1 MKKNILVLAAHP
13 DDEALGCGGTI
24 AKYVRQG
31 FFVHTAFLADGI
43 NSRGVDQNQ
52 LVARRDAARAALA
65 TLGVDSVSFSDFP
78 DNQMD
83 TVATIKIAI
92 VIENLIS
99 KYSPDVVLTHHFGD
113 VNVDHQKVH
122 EATVVACRPQ
132 PGNPVKKILCYE
144 VASSTEWQLS
154 DKSQCFSPNYFVD
167 ISDFLEKKIKS
178 LDEYEHEMRS
188 WPHPRSINA
197 VKYLAHWRGSTVGV
211 DAAEAFMVGRIIE

>member
-65 TLGVDSVSFSDFP
+65 ILGVDSVSFSDFP

-113 VNVDHQKVH
+113 VNVDHQK
-122 EATVVACRPQ
+122 CMKQ
-132 PGNPVKKILCYE
+132 P
-144 VASSTEWQLS
+144 
-154 DKSQCFSPNYFVD
+154 
-167 ISDFLEKKIKS
+167 
-178 LDEYEHEMRS
+178 
-188 WPHPRSINA
+188 
-197 VKYLAHWRGSTVGV
+197 
-211 DAAEAFMVGRIIE
+211 